1 MRGRSPPVPG
11 SAEGGARPVLVE
23 GRDLACL
30 VETTT
35 GRVFQLHP
43 VGAAMWP
50 AACRDGSP
58 AALVAA
64 ARARFDL
71 PEDALVVA
79 AWRLLGQWR
88 KSGWLGRDRSPGP
101 APPSLDAPPPAPAP
115 ARARGPVAALCPLE
129 RAVGLRCEVPAL
141 REDLAALLAP
151 AAASGRPAALIG
163 VRAGG
168 QGDFVV
174 TVGVEPPRRTA
185 SLAGARWHVTRAL
198 VAASSRGGAP
208 PFIIHGAAVADQA
221 AAVVLPGASGAGKTT
236 LAAALIAAGLRLLSD
251 DIVPVDPTT
260 GTTAAVR
267 LAMACKAGSW
277 EPLARLLPEFA
288 DMAGPPLHGG
298 KVRYFWP
305 PDGRRVA
312 PGERPVV
319 RLAILPSYRH
329 GATAELT
336 PLRADQLLAALGASG
351 AVFPAAPE
359 RLAALLGWLEGVPAF
374 ALTYGDTAGAVAAV
388 RARLAE
394 VAV

>member
-1 MRGRSPPVPG
+1 MRARSSSVPG
-11 SAEGGARPVLVE
+11 LAEGGARPVLVE

-30 VETTT
+30 VETDT

-64 ARARFDL
+64 ARTRFDL

-79 AWRLLGQWR
+79 ARRLLGQWR

-101 APPSLDAPPPAPAP
+101 APPSLDARPPAP
-115 ARARGPVAALCPLE
+115 ARARGLVAALCPLE
-129 RAVGLRCEVPAL
+129 RTVGLRCEVPAL

-151 AAASGRPAALIG
+151 AAASGRPAAVIG
-163 VRAGG
+163 VRPGG

-174 TVGVEPPRRTA
+174 TMGVGPPRRTA
-185 SLAGARWHVTRAL
+185 SLAAARWHVTRSL
-198 VAASSRGGAP
+198 VTASSRGGVP

-221 AAVVLPGASGAGKTT
+221 ASVVLPGASGAGKTT

-329 GATAELT
+329 DAAAELT

-359 RLAALLGWLEGVPAF
+359 RLAVLLRWLEGVPAF